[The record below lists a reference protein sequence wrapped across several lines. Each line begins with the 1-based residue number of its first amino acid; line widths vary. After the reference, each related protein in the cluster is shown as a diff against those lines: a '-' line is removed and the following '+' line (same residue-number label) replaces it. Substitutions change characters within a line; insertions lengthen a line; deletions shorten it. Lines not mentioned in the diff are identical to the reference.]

1 MVQLRDGKAVGT
13 GPRSAHIADLEYE
26 VYSRPEDIVE
36 PRLTGVRPTPT
47 DPEYACIQ
55 CTNGVKVALTMAG
68 AANIAGYV
76 RPDDYAYGSR
86 EAAEKA
92 WKPLA
97 DNMGCTV
104 EEAAKRVLAFAAEKN
119 ARVASQLMKDYQ
131 MDPRNTVFVGGGGGA
146 STVVPHLAET
156 MGHKHRIAKNAPVI
170 STIGVAL
177 AMVRDMVER
186 TVTNLTDDD
195 IISVR
200 REAELKAIQNGAAPG
215 TVEVSVEVDTQRN
228 IIRAIAVG
236 ATEMRSKDM
245 MNQKLGKDALFTIV
259 AENLGADKAQLRIAA
274 ENGPMFAVQYD
285 KVEKKLF
292 GLRKKTTHP
301 LRLIDEEGVI
311 RLQKNNAWVRQSSV
325 AEWEKDAAWM
335 LEELTEY
342 NDGGANLPNLY
353 VVLGK
358 RVIDL
363 SGLSSDT
370 QIYSLGNVELAG
382 CGAQEPLIVAATK
395 RVDA

>member
-1 MVQLRDGKAVGT
+1 M
-13 GPRSAHIADLEYE
+13 
-26 VYSRPEDIVE
+26 
-36 PRLTGVRPTPT
+36 
-47 DPEYACIQ
+47 
-55 CTNGVKVALTMAG
+55 
-68 AANIAGYV
+68 
-76 RPDDYAYGSR
+76 
-86 EAAEKA
+86 
-92 WKPLA
+92 
-97 DNMGCTV
+97 
-104 EEAAKRVLAFAAEKN
+104 
-119 ARVASQLMKDYQ
+119 
-131 MDPRNTVFVGGGGGA
+131 
-146 STVVPHLAET
+146 
-156 MGHKHRIAKNAPVI
+156 
-170 STIGVAL
+170 
-177 AMVRDMVER
+177 
-186 TVTNLTDDD
+186 
-195 IISVR
+195 
-200 REAELKAIQNGAAPG
+200 
-215 TVEVSVEVDTQRN
+215 EVDTQRN

-245 MNQKLGKDALFTIV
+245 MNQKLGKDALFAIV
-259 AENLGADKAQLRIAA
+259 AEN
-274 ENGPMFAVQYD
+274 
-285 KVEKKLF
+285 LF